1 MPASPSTSRN
11 RSRRSYAAVIGVA
24 VLAALATV
32 LIALPA
38 SLATHFLPK
47 NVTAEDLSGSVWH
60 GSAGKLIVSGGDA
73 GALEWRLS
81 PAALFSLTIA
91 ADVHWVKV
99 AFVIDA
105 SLKITPRGIS
115 ARNVRGGG
123 PLQDLADI
131 GLPGGARGTAV
142 VAVAQVGADAAHLS
156 SIAGDLSVS
165 DLSLQ
170 QVGGGADLG
179 NYVLHFGDAAVGPD
193 GTINGQLSD
202 AGGPLQVQGTV
213 AVSPNMHTGTVS
225 GTLKE
230 RSALPDALRNQL
242 ESIAQLRGRDP
253 QGRIPVDLEFSL

>member
-1 MPASPSTSRN
+1 
-11 RSRRSYAAVIGVA
+11 
-24 VLAALATV
+24 LAALATL

-38 SLATHFLPK
+38 SLAAHFLPK
-47 NVTAEDLSGSVWH
+47 NITAEDLSGSIWH
-60 GSAGKLIVSGGDA
+60 GSAGKLRVRGTDA

-81 PAALFSLTIA
+81 PAALLSLTIA

-105 SLKITPRGIS
+105 SIKITPIGIS
-115 ARNVRGGG
+115 ARNVHGGG

-142 VAVAQVGADAAHLS
+142 VAFSKLGANVARLS

-170 QVGGGADLG
+170 QVGRGADLG
-179 NYVLHFGDAAVGPD
+179 NYVLHFGEDAAAAD
-193 GTINGQLSD
+193 GTVTGQLSD
-202 AGGPLQVQGTV
+202 AGGPLQVQGTIT
-213 AVSPNMHTGTVS
+213 VSPSHTGTLS

-230 RSALPDALRNQL
+230 RSTLPEALRNQID
-242 ESIAQLRGRDP
+242 SIAQLRGRDP
-253 QGRIPVDLEFSL
+253 QGRIPVDLEFSF